1 MIFVVRNK
9 VLINLIKLK
18 QRLKITSSP
27 QRGPPIASVRP
38 FYVTKR
44 STYKEHILSG
54 NGNPL
59 VMWKAVFW
67 FWGFFFGVLSI
78 YLDTTV

>member
-1 MIFVVRNK
+1 MIFVIRNK

-38 FYVTKR
+38 FYVTKI

-67 FWGFFFGVLSI
+67 FLGFFGVLSI
-78 YLDTTV
+78 YLDNTV